1 MNVGARRA
9 LSALGVVA
17 VVAVA
22 LGAALSSALSLRD
35 ARAEVARLN
44 DQEQALE
51 ARERRLA
58 PQPGRDNA
66 VSPFFEARTITLA
79 GAALQQRLEAAVTAA
94 HGRLVSSRVEVA
106 PRGDARAIS
115 LAAELTI
122 PEPDMQALLYDI
134 ETGRPY
140 LFVETIEARAPEPSR
155 EATAG
160 GMRVSLTVAGQWNGT
175 K

>member
-1 MNVGARRA
+1 MNAAARRA

-17 VVAVA
+17 VVAIA

-35 ARAEVARLN
+35 ARAEVAALSE
-44 DQEQALE
+44 QEQAQE

-58 PQPGRDNA
+58 PSPGPDKV

-79 GAALQQRLEAAVTAA
+79 GAALQQRLEAAVSAA

-106 PRGDARAIS
+106 PRGDERAVS

-122 PEPDMQALLYDI
+122 AEPDMQALLYDI
-134 ETGRPY
+134 ETGRPW
-140 LFVETIEARAPEPSR
+140 PPGPS
-155 EATAG
+155 
-160 GMRVSLTVAGQWNGT
+160 S
-175 K
+175 